1 MLGHE
6 AVKAWHLLVV
16 LGLFWGMWLYQEWRG
31 NARRDSFESAVHAF
45 MNRGNRF
52 TADEGQVL
60 RERIEKLEQAV
71 EDRK

>member
-16 LGLFWGMWLYQEWRG
+16 LSLFWFMWLYQEWRG
-31 NARRDSFESAVHAF
+31 NTQRDSFESAVHTF

-52 TADEGQVL
+52 TADEGKAL
-60 RERIEKLEQAV
+60 RERIEKLEQAI
-71 EDRK
+71 ED